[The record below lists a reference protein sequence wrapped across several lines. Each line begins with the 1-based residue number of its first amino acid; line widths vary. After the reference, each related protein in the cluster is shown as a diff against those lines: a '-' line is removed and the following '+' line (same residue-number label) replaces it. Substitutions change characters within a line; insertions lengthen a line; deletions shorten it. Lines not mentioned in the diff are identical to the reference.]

1 MILINEARIL
11 GSKLDFTL
19 VHIVKLAIV
28 RNNSINCEW
37 LHVESNKIIIVKKF
51 QDVIL
56 TKTKRNETKRIGG
69 DEFDEMKGKSMVVHA
84 STNINPPRKD
94 L

>member
-1 MILINEARIL
+1 M
-11 GSKLDFTL
+11 DFNL
-19 VHIVKLAIV
+19 VHIVKLAIR
-28 RNNSINCEW
+28 RNNFINCEW
-37 LHVESNKIIIVKKF
+37 LHVKSNKIIVVKYF

-56 TKTKRNETKRIGG
+56 TKTKRNETKGIGG
-69 DEFDEMKGKSMVVHA
+69 DELDEMKGKSMVVHT

>member
-1 MILINEARIL
+1 
-11 GSKLDFTL
+11 
-19 VHIVKLAIV
+19 
-28 RNNSINCEW
+28 
-37 LHVESNKIIIVKKF
+37 
-51 QDVIL
+51 L